1 VEKFAFEIMASGK
14 IEVDAGLLMKALAE
28 RPKQFIVI
36 HVPNADKC
44 NVMVDDDDK
53 LTRTGLLA
61 GMVGTR
67 REALFVPNRA
77 NATSKSH
84 VVADSEVLQPLGMMA
99 TIEDH
104 LESVENFIKGIA
116 DKYAGLLEDL
126 NAKTKD
132 AYGVIKAEQEK
143 EKDDDSYVE
152 KLKESAED
160 ADKDYDEKDNKQ
172 HSPLGNG
179 GTSDTYT
186 WTQTLS
192 TLEVHV
198 PVKPGVKAKQI
209 VCDIGV
215 GTLKVGIRGEPL
227 ILQGEMYGKVK
238 PDDCM
243 WTLLDNKI
251 LQISLEKLDSRK
263 WWRHF
268 MQGDL
273 AHDVSDVADGIDTIN
288 DLVNDAINMGATI
301 QCENEKREKQR
312 IPVCRKALALIKP
325 QKGKVD
331 TARLCL
337 LRGKRSWVRS
347 TGARAFSSASW
358 VTVGVPGLAV
368 SIGSWYYEVKLA
380 KFNDGPQ
387 IGWADASFRFLVG
400 TPSDDGVGDD
410 TGSWAVDGKRC
421 CLWHNGRAGDWRSA
435 TSGQLISCAIVVD
448 SCCQV
453 QMWFAVDGIW
463 DSDPV
468 FRAATPDTYLYPA
481 VSGEAEVEFHFNA
494 RNMVYDPPD
503 PSSFRPIGECQAGA
517 SDFGSPVVIC

>member
-36 HVPNADKC
+36 HVPDADKC

-61 GMVGTR
+61 GMVGAR

-104 LESVENFIKGIA
+104 LESLENFIKGIA

-179 GTSDTYT
+179 GTSDAYT

-192 TLEVHV
+192 TLEAHV
-198 PVKPGVKAKQI
+198 PVEPGVKAKQI

-215 GTLKVGIRGEPL
+215 GTLKVGIKGEPL

-288 DLVNDAINMGATI
+288 DLVNDSMAYFIGDDAD
-301 QCENEKREKQR
+301 EEAKHDADHKE
-312 IPVCRKALALIKP
+312 
-325 QKGKVD
+325 
-331 TARLCL
+331 
-337 LRGKRSWVRS
+337 SS
-347 TGARAFSSASW
+347 FSEESSRCD
-358 VTVGVPGLAV
+358 
-368 SIGSWYYEVKLA
+368 E
-380 KFNDGPQ
+380 
-387 IGWADASFRFLVG
+387 
-400 TPSDDGVGDD
+400 SDDD
-410 TGSWAVDGKRC
+410 
-421 CLWHNGRAGDWRSA
+421 
-435 TSGQLISCAIVVD
+435 
-448 SCCQV
+448 
-453 QMWFAVDGIW
+453 
-463 DSDPV
+463 
-468 FRAATPDTYLYPA
+468 
-481 VSGEAEVEFHFNA
+481 
-494 RNMVYDPPD
+494 VYDDEEEEHNYHDYIMDDIEREQWDQEFAEHAKLVQVNLVAP
-503 PSSFRPIGECQAGA
+503 
-517 SDFGSPVVIC
+517 